1 MFKGCSSLKRIG
13 DLGDDEYLSLSYEG
27 VASGE
32 QYYGET
38 YQMFSGCSSLPY
50 GVNVSVSGSSIALCS
65 QMFNGCSSIV
75 DAQYG
80 LTLTGSN
87 SSDSEGAFEKMFY
100 GCTSLKGSSGTI
112 DVDEVD
118 DAKRMAYQMFC
129 GCTSLQNAETTIP
142 VDIPTYG
149 CYQMFYGCTS
159 LEVVQNLYFETVK
172 SCGCYQMFYGCTSLQ
187 DVHFCDFD
195 SVTMVE
201 ASAFSG
207 MFKGCTGLKNNP
219 DEDMEI
225 ILGYAGSG
233 VSSVY
238 RSMFQGCTGL
248 EGGVVIY
255 ATELATHQLREMFS
269 GCTSLRDVTM
279 HYKGVLG
286 GSAWSGRAYNW
297 MLGVQDEGTYHCYR
311 GTDLSVRGT
320 NGIPVNWKVEYLD
333 SAPLVFTAEEAN
345 SSVAMQIVKLRQDG
359 SAPTASFECS
369 LDGETWEE
377 WDGSAITLSAVG
389 DKVQIR
395 SAELLQSI
403 SNQYGYRNFVLT
415 GKLALD
421 GSVMGLFGNSEVD
434 PSGYQVPLVSSY
446 GLYGLFS
453 GCTSLS
459 SITNSVLEEVYFVKT
474 GQYAMTMMFENC
486 TGLTDLSGI
495 TLP

>member
-1 MFKGCSSLKRIG
+1 
-13 DLGDDEYLSLSYEG
+13 
-27 VASGE
+27 
-32 QYYGET
+32 
-38 YQMFSGCSSLPY
+38 MFS
-50 GVNVSVSGSSIALCS
+50 
-65 QMFNGCSSIV
+65 
-75 DAQYG
+75 
-80 LTLTGSN
+80 
-87 SSDSEGAFEKMFY
+87 
-100 GCTSLKGSSGTI
+100 
-112 DVDEVD
+112 
-118 DAKRMAYQMFC
+118 
-129 GCTSLQNAETTIP
+129 
-142 VDIPTYG
+142 
-149 CYQMFYGCTS
+149 
-159 LEVVQNLYFETVK
+159 
-172 SCGCYQMFYGCTSLQ
+172 GCTSLQ

-255 ATELATHQLREMFS
+255 ATELASGQLREMFS

-279 HYKGVLG
+279 HYRGVLG
-286 GSAWSGRAYNW
+286 GSAWGGYAYNW
-297 MLGVQDEGTYHCYR
+297 MLGVQDEGTYYCYR
-311 GTDLSVRGT
+311 GTDLSVRSHH
-320 NGIPVNWKVEYLD
+320 GIPVNWRVEYLD

-389 DKVQIR
+389 DKVHIR

-403 SNQYGYRNFVLT
+403 SSQYAYRNFVLT

-434 PSGYQVPLVSSY
+434 PSEYYVPFVSSY

-459 SITNSVLEEVYFVKT
+459 SITNSVLEEV
-474 GQYAMTMMFENC
+474 
-486 TGLTDLSGI
+486 
-495 TLP
+495 